1 MELALNN
8 TKSSL
13 RIQVLADKSYVPP
26 RVLSNMKNIL
36 LVDDDKDLSRSLA
49 NLFDADKFSF
59 DFLDDGTEVQKYVE
73 KKDDLDLVMLDVNL
87 PTLSGLEVLKQIK
100 MVKNNL
106 PVIVISGFVST
117 ENAIEAMREGA
128 FEYLTKPFE
137 IEKLIDSVNKACG
150 FKAGF
155 RNIPATAKETRVDL
169 EIGEIIGKSPEIVEI
184 AKLIGQVAK
193 TEAAVLIFGESGT
206 GKELVARAIHRNSKR
221 RSNSFLSVNC
231 AALHETLLESELFG
245 HEKGA
250 FTGAYFKRI
259 GKFEQTDKGT
269 LFLDEIGDMSMLTQS
284 KLLRVLQEKCFER
297 VGGNESID
305 VDVRIVAAT
314 NKSLVQSM
322 KEGSFRV
329 DLFYRLKV
337 FSIFIPPL
345 RERRSDI
352 PLLVEYFVEKFAEQ
366 LGQPVKE
373 VSKQAMRQMMKYHWP
388 GNVRE
393 LENNI
398 HTSLVMSKG
407 DTILQEDLPIF
418 SEGSTKIEVDLD
430 SLKDDYT
437 DSFKKI
443 VDPIMPKLIANSPGQ
458 IYHFLESAFERAVI
472 SSCLKQFDGN
482 QVKTSEILGISRN
495 TLRDRISRY
504 GLY

>member
-1 MELALNN
+1 
-8 TKSSL
+8 
-13 RIQVLADKSYVPP
+13 
-26 RVLSNMKNIL
+26 MKNIL
-36 LVDDDKDLSRSLA
+36 LVDDDKDLSQSLA
-49 NLFDADKFSF
+49 NLFDSDKYRFE
-59 DFLDDGTEVQKYVE
+59 FLEDGAEVARYVQE
-73 KKDDLDLVMLDVNL
+73 KDDLDLVMLDVNL
-87 PTLSGLEVLKQIK
+87 PSMSGLEVLKQIK
-100 MVKNNL
+100 KVKNNL

-137 IEKLIDSVNKACG
+137 ISKLVDSVNKACG
-150 FKAGF
+150 YSSHIKDTPRPIVEEKTEHG
-155 RNIPATAKETRVDL
+155 V
-169 EIGEIIGKSPEIVEI
+169 GGIIGKSPEIVEI

-193 TEAAVLIFGESGT
+193 TDAAVLIFGESGT

-221 RSNSFLSVNC
+221 RNHAFLSVNC
-231 AALHETLLESELFG
+231 AALHETLLESEMFG

-259 GKFEQTDKGT
+259 GKFEQADKGT

-297 VGGNESID
+297 VGGNESIN
-305 VDVRIVAAT
+305 VDVRIIAAT
-314 NKSLVQSM
+314 NKSLVQAI

-352 PLLVEYFVEKFAEQ
+352 PLLVEHFIEKFSSQ
-366 LGQPVKE
+366 LGQRPKE
-373 VSKQAMRQMMKYHWP
+373 ISKKALQLLMRYHWP

-398 HTSLVMSKG
+398 HTALVMSKG
-407 DTILQEDLPIF
+407 DTIQPEDLPIY
-418 SEGSTKIEVDLD
+418 SESNNKVEIDLD
-430 SLKDDYT
+430 VLKDDYT
-437 DSFKKI
+437 ESFKKI
-443 VDPIMPKLIANSPGQ
+443 VEPVMPKLIASSPGQ
-458 IYHFLESAFERAVI
+458 IYHFLEAAFERAVI
-472 SSCLKQFDGN
+472 STCLRHFDGN
-482 QVKTSEILGISRN
+482 QVKTSETLGISRN
-495 TLRDRISRY
+495 TLRDRIAKY